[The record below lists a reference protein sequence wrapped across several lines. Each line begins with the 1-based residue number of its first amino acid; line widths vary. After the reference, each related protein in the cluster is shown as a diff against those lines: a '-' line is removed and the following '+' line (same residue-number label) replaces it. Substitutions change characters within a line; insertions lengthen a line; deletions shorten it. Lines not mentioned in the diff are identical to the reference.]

1 LVKYRAIPLIQV
13 TAQDNVYLG
22 VLLLPMNSLLRF
34 FESRLSA
41 FPDTPMPLPREG
53 LIKFL
58 WACTKGLRGWLL
70 LFMILSAGIGIYEA
84 MLFAW
89 IGNLVDWLGTYT
101 PQNLWAEKGD
111 TMLLM
116 LAVLIIS
123 PFWIALSSL
132 IHFQTLQGVFPMQ
145 MRWRFHQRM
154 LGQSMQFYQD
164 EFSGRVSAKV
174 MQTALAVRETVM
186 TVTDMF
192 MYVTVYFIT
201 TSVILFNLDSLL
213 LIPFV
218 VWFVLVGLTMWYFIP
233 KLKQTAVIQADAR
246 ALMTGRIT
254 DAYANIMTV
263 KLFSHSRR
271 ELGYAKNAMGQFL
284 GTVHAQMR
292 WVSYLE
298 VSTHLISVILVSS
311 TAGIALYLWQQGA
324 VGVGAIAAATAMALR
339 LNGLTRWIMWQTAS
353 LFESIGTVQDGMRTL
368 SAPQTIVDKP
378 NAPALKVTNGNIVFD
393 HVDFSYEGENGV
405 AAIQTGA
412 KVDEVKTAATTL
424 ETSRVRLLDDFHL
437 DIKAGEKIGL
447 VGRSG
452 AGKST
457 LVNLL
462 LRFFDVDSGKIYIDG
477 QAINEVTQESLR
489 QQIGMVTQD
498 TSLLHRTVRENI
510 AYGRPDATDDEI
522 IFATKQAQA
531 WDFIK
536 ELYDDKGNT
545 ALDTQV
551 GERGVKLSGGQR
563 QRIAISRVMLK
574 NAPILLLDEATSA
587 LDSEIEFAI
596 TESLNDIMTGKTVIA
611 IAHRLSTI
619 AALDRLVVMDKGH
632 IIEQGSHNEL
642 LVLNGVYAR
651 LWHRQSGGFLGED
664 S

>member
-1 LVKYRAIPLIQV
+1 
-13 TAQDNVYLG
+13 
-22 VLLLPMNSLLRF
+22 MNALFRF
-34 FESRLSA
+34 FENRLSA
-41 FPDTPMPLPREG
+41 FPDTPMPLPSPRDG
-53 LIKFL
+53 LLKFL
-58 WACTKGLRGWLL
+58 WACSKGLRGWLL
-70 LFMILSAGIGIYEA
+70 LFMFLSAGIGVYEA

-89 IGNLVDWLGTYT
+89 IGNIVDWLGIYT
-101 PQNLWAEKGD
+101 PQTLWSEKGD
-111 TMLLM
+111 VLLLM

-123 PFWIALSSL
+123 PFWIALSSF

-174 MQTALAVRETVM
+174 MQTALAVRDTIL

-192 MYVTVYFIT
+192 TYVAVYFLT
-201 TSVILFNLDSLL
+201 TGIILFNLDSLL
-213 LIPFV
+213 LIPFAI
-218 VWFVLVGLTMWYFIP
+218 WLVLVAVTIRYFIP
-233 KLKQTAVIQADAR
+233 RLKRTAVVQADAR
-246 ALMTGRIT
+246 ALMVGRIT

-311 TAGIALYLWQQGA
+311 TAGIGLYLWQQGA

-368 SAPQTIVDKP
+368 SAPQTIVDVP
-378 NAPALKVTNGNIVFD
+378 NAPELKVTDGHIVFD
-393 HVDFSYEGENGV
+393 HVDFSYEGEEEEDIEGER
-405 AAIQTGA
+405 I
-412 KVDEVKTAATTL
+412 DEVNTAATALTKT
-424 ETSRVRLLDDFHL
+424 EIKLLDNFYL

-462 LRFFDVDSGKIYIDG
+462 LRFFDVDKGQICIDG
-477 QAINEVTQESLR
+477 QAIDQVTQESLR

-510 AYGRPDATDDEI
+510 AYGRPDASDEEI

-531 WDFIK
+531 WEFIK
-536 ELYDDKGNT
+536 DLYDDKGNT
-545 ALDTQV
+545 GLDTQV

-619 AALDRLVVMDKGH
+619 AALDRLVVMDQGH
-632 IIEQGSHNEL
+632 IIEQGSHEEL
-642 LVLNGVYAR
+642 LELEGVYAG
-651 LWHRQSGGFLGED
+651 LWQRQSGGFLGEE

>member
-1 LVKYRAIPLIQV
+1 
-13 TAQDNVYLG
+13 
-22 VLLLPMNSLLRF
+22 MNALFRF
-34 FESRLSA
+34 FETRLPA
-41 FPDTPMPLPREG
+41 FPETPMPLPSPRDG
-53 LIKFL
+53 MLKFL
-58 WACTKGLRGWLL
+58 WACTNGLRGWLL
-70 LFMILSAGIGIYEA
+70 VFMILSAGIGIYEA

-89 IGNLVDWLGTYT
+89 IGNIVDWLGVYT
-101 PQNLWAEKGD
+101 PQNLWLEKGD
-111 TMLLM
+111 MLLLM
-116 LAVLIIS
+116 LAVMIVS
-123 PFWIALSSL
+123 PLWIALSSF

-174 MQTALAVRETVM
+174 MQTALAVRDTVM

-201 TSVILFNLDSLL
+201 SGVILFNLDSLL
-213 LIPFV
+213 LIPFI
-218 VWFVLVGLTMWYFIP
+218 VWLVLVALTIWYFIP
-233 KLKQTAVIQADAR
+233 KLKQTAIVQADAR

-271 ELGYAKNAMGQFL
+271 ELSYAKNAMGQFL

-298 VSTHLISVILVSS
+298 VSTHLISVILVSG
-311 TAGIALYLWQQGA
+311 TAAIGLYLWQQGA

-368 SAPQTIVDKP
+368 SAPQKIVDKP
-378 NAPALKVTNGNIVFD
+378 NAPALKVTEGRIVFD
-393 HVDFSYEGENGV
+393 HVDFSYENDSDDIEGD
-405 AAIQTGA
+405 TL
-412 KVDEVKTAATTL
+412 DTLDTLDTVKTPATPTNN
-424 ETSRVRLLDDFHL
+424 TKLLDNFYL
-437 DIKAGEKIGL
+437 DIKPGEKIGL

-462 LRFFDVDSGKIYIDG
+462 LRFFDVDSGKILIDG
-477 QAINEVTQESLR
+477 QAIDEVTQESLR

-510 AYGRPDATDDEI
+510 AYGRPDATDEEI
-522 IFATKQAQA
+522 ITAAKQAQA

-536 ELYDDKGNT
+536 DLYDDKGNT
-545 ALDTQV
+545 GLDTQV

-619 AALDRLVVMDKGH
+619 AALDRLVVMDKGQ
-632 IIEQGSHNEL
+632 IIEQGSHDEL
-642 LVLNGVYAR
+642 LNLHGVYAR

>member
-1 LVKYRAIPLIQV
+1 
-13 TAQDNVYLG
+13 
-22 VLLLPMNSLLRF
+22 MNDLFRF
-34 FESRLSA
+34 FETRLPA
-41 FPDTPMPLPREG
+41 FPDTPMPLPSPSDG
-53 LIKFL
+53 MLKFL

-89 IGNLVDWLGTYT
+89 IGNIVDWLGVYT
-101 PQNLWAEKGD
+101 PQNLWTEKGD
-111 TMLLM
+111 VLLMM
-116 LAVLIIS
+116 LAVMIVS
-123 PFWIALSSL
+123 PLWIALSSF

-174 MQTALAVRETVM
+174 MQTALAVRDTVM

-192 MYVTVYFIT
+192 MYVAVYFIT
-201 TSVILFNLDSLL
+201 TGVILFNLDSLL
-213 LIPFV
+213 LIPFIA
-218 VWFVLVGLTMWYFIP
+218 WFVLVWLAMWYFIP
-233 KLKQTAVIQADAR
+233 KLKQTAIVQADAR

-271 ELGYAKNAMGQFL
+271 ELGFAKNAMGQFL

-298 VSTHLISVILVSS
+298 VSTHLISVVLVSS
-311 TAGIALYLWQQGA
+311 TAGISLYLWQQGA

-378 NAPALKVTNGNIVFD
+378 NAPALKVTEGRIVFD
-393 HVDFSYEGENGV
+393 HVDFSYECEDDD
-405 AAIQTGA
+405 TGLNTNTSGKRFDDVNNDVNSNDTDLANNTSYA
-412 KVDEVKTAATTL
+412 K
-424 ETSRVRLLDDFHL
+424 LLDNFYL
-437 DIKAGEKIGL
+437 DIKPGEKIGL

-462 LRFFDVDSGKIYIDG
+462 LRFFDVDKGKVYIDG
-477 QAINEVTQESLR
+477 QAIDEVTQESLR

-510 AYGRPDATDDEI
+510 AYGRPDATDEEI
-522 IFATKQAQA
+522 ITAAKQAQA
-531 WDFIK
+531 WDFI
-536 ELYDDKGNT
+536 EGLYDDKGNT
-545 ALDTQV
+545 GLDTQV

-596 TESLNDIMTGKTVIA
+596 TESLNDIMPGKTVIA

-632 IIEQGSHNEL
+632 IIEQGSHDEL
-642 LVLNGVYAR
+642 LALNGVYAR
-651 LWHRQSGGFLGED
+651 LWQRQSGGFLGED

>member
-1 LVKYRAIPLIQV
+1 
-13 TAQDNVYLG
+13 
-22 VLLLPMNSLLRF
+22 MNALFRF
-34 FESRLSA
+34 FENRLSA
-41 FPDTPMPLPREG
+41 FPDTPMPLPSPRDG
-53 LIKFL
+53 LLKFL
-58 WACTKGLRGWLL
+58 WACTTGLRGWLL
-70 LFMILSAGIGIYEA
+70 LFVILSAGIGVYEA

-89 IGNLVDWLGTYT
+89 IGNIVDWLGIYT
-101 PQNLWAEKGD
+101 PAMLWAEKGD
-111 TMLLM
+111 MLLLM
-116 LAVLIIS
+116 LAVMIAS
-123 PFWIALSSL
+123 PVWIALTSF

-174 MQTALAVRETVM
+174 MQTALAVRDTVL
-186 TVTDMF
+186 TVADMF
-192 MYVTVYFIT
+192 TYVTVYFIT

-218 VWFVLVGLTMWYFIP
+218 VWFVLVALAIWFFIP
-233 KLKQTAVIQADAR
+233 RLKRTAIVQADAR

-311 TAGIALYLWQQGA
+311 TAGIGLYLWQQGA

-368 SAPQTIVDKP
+368 SAPQTIVDVP
-378 NAPALKVTNGNIVFD
+378 NAQELKVTDGHIVFD
-393 HVDFSYEGENGV
+393 HVDFSYESENVTDIEGERIDEIKPSS
-405 AAIQTGA
+405 ALT
-412 KVDEVKTAATTL
+412 KSEVK
-424 ETSRVRLLDDFHL
+424 LLDNFYL
-437 DIKAGEKIGL
+437 DIKPGEKIGL
-447 VGRSG
+447 VGSSG

-462 LRFFDVDSGKIYIDG
+462 LRFFDVDSGKICIDG
-477 QAINEVTQESLR
+477 QAIDEVTQDSLR
-489 QQIGMVTQD
+489 AQIGMVTQD
-498 TSLLHRTVRENI
+498 TSLLHRTIRENI
-510 AYGRPDATDDEI
+510 AYGRPDASDEEI
-522 IFATKQAQA
+522 IVATKQAQA

-536 ELYDDKGNT
+536 DLYDDKGNT
-545 ALDTQV
+545 GLDTQV

-619 AALDRLVVMDKGH
+619 AALDRLVVMDRGR
-632 IIEQGSHNEL
+632 IIEQGSHEEL
-642 LVLNGVYAR
+642 LALNGVYAG
-651 LWHRQSGGFLGED
+651 LWQRQSGGFLGAE

>member
-1 LVKYRAIPLIQV
+1 
-13 TAQDNVYLG
+13 
-22 VLLLPMNSLLRF
+22 
-34 FESRLSA
+34 
-41 FPDTPMPLPREG
+41 MPLPSPRDG
-53 LIKFL
+53 MLKFM

-89 IGNLVDWLGTYT
+89 IGNIVDWLGVYT

-111 TMLLM
+111 MLLLI
-116 LAVLIIS
+116 LAVMILS
-123 PFWIALSSL
+123 PLWIALSSF

-174 MQTALAVRETVM
+174 MQTALAVRDTVM

-192 MYVTVYFIT
+192 MYVAVYFIT
-201 TSVILFNLDSLL
+201 SGIILFNLDSLL
-213 LIPFV
+213 LIPFI
-218 VWFVLVGLTMWYFIP
+218 VWFVLVWLAMWYFIP
-233 KLKQTAVIQADAR
+233 KLKQTAIVQADAR

-271 ELGYAKNAMGQFL
+271 ELDYAKNAMGQFL

-311 TAGIALYLWQQGA
+311 TAGIGIYLWQQSA

-378 NAPALKVTNGNIVFD
+378 NASILKVSDGRIVFD
-393 HVDFSYEGENGV
+393 HVDFSYEGEDDATGLNKHKSGKPLDNMNEDAV
-405 AAIQTGA
+405 IPAAGTSYA
-412 KVDEVKTAATTL
+412 K
-424 ETSRVRLLDDFHL
+424 LLDNFYL
-437 DIKAGEKIGL
+437 DIKPGEKIGL

-462 LRFFDVDSGKIYIDG
+462 LRFFDVDKGKIYIDG
-477 QAINEVTQESLR
+477 QAIDEVTQESLR

-510 AYGRPDATDDEI
+510 AYGRPDATDEEI
-522 IFATKQAQA
+522 ITAAKQAQA

-536 ELYDDKGNT
+536 DLYDDKGNT
-545 ALDTQV
+545 GLDTQV

-619 AALDRLVVMDKGH
+619 AALDRLVVMDKGR
-632 IIEQGSHNEL
+632 IIEQGSHDEL
-642 LVLNGVYAR
+642 LALNGVYAR
-651 LWHRQSGGFLGED
+651 LWQRQSGGFLGED

>member
-1 LVKYRAIPLIQV
+1 
-13 TAQDNVYLG
+13 
-22 VLLLPMNSLLRF
+22 MNALFRF
-34 FESRLSA
+34 FETRLPA
-41 FPDTPMPLPREG
+41 FPETPMPLPSPREG
-53 LIKFL
+53 MLKFM

-89 IGNLVDWLGTYT
+89 IGNIVDWLGVYT

-111 TMLLM
+111 MLLLI
-116 LAVLIIS
+116 LAVMILS
-123 PFWIALSSL
+123 PLWIALSSF

-174 MQTALAVRETVM
+174 MQTALAVRDTVM

-192 MYVTVYFIT
+192 MYVAVYFIT
-201 TSVILFNLDSLL
+201 SGIILFNLDSLL
-213 LIPFV
+213 LIPFI
-218 VWFVLVGLTMWYFIP
+218 VWFVLVWLAMWYFIP
-233 KLKQTAVIQADAR
+233 KLKQTAIVQADAR

-271 ELGYAKNAMGQFL
+271 ELDYAKNAMGQFL

-311 TAGIALYLWQQGA
+311 TAGIGIYLWQQSA

-378 NAPALKVTNGNIVFD
+378 NASILKVSDGHIVFD
-393 HVDFSYEGENGV
+393 HVDFSYEGEDDATGLNKHKSGKPLDNMNED
-405 AAIQTGA
+405 AAIPAADSAAGTSY
-412 KVDEVKTAATTL
+412 VK
-424 ETSRVRLLDDFHL
+424 LLDNFYL
-437 DIKAGEKIGL
+437 DIKSGEKIGL

-462 LRFFDVDSGKIYIDG
+462 LRFFDVDKGKIYIDG
-477 QAINEVTQESLR
+477 QAIDEVTQESLR

-510 AYGRPDATDDEI
+510 AYGRPDATDEEI
-522 IFATKQAQA
+522 ITAAKQAQA

-536 ELYDDKGNT
+536 DLYDDKGNT
-545 ALDTQV
+545 GLDTQV

-619 AALDRLVVMDKGH
+619 AALDRLVVMDKGR
-632 IIEQGSHNEL
+632 IIEQGSHDEL
-642 LVLNGVYAR
+642 LALNGVYAR
-651 LWHRQSGGFLGED
+651 LWQRQSGGFLGED

>member
-1 LVKYRAIPLIQV
+1 
-13 TAQDNVYLG
+13 
-22 VLLLPMNSLLRF
+22 MNALFRF
-34 FESRLSA
+34 FETRLPA
-41 FPDTPMPLPREG
+41 FPETPMPLPSPRDG
-53 LIKFL
+53 MLKFM

-89 IGNLVDWLGTYT
+89 IGNIVDWLGVYT

-111 TMLLM
+111 MLLLI
-116 LAVLIIS
+116 LAVMILS
-123 PFWIALSSL
+123 PLWIALSSF

-174 MQTALAVRETVM
+174 MQTALAVRDTVM

-192 MYVTVYFIT
+192 MYVAVYFIT
-201 TSVILFNLDSLL
+201 SGIILFNLDSLL
-213 LIPFV
+213 LIPFI
-218 VWFVLVGLTMWYFIP
+218 VWFVLVWLAMWYFIP
-233 KLKQTAVIQADAR
+233 KLKQTAIVQADAR

-271 ELGYAKNAMGQFL
+271 ELDYAKNAMGQFL

-311 TAGIALYLWQQGA
+311 TAGIGIYLWQQSA

-378 NAPALKVTNGNIVFD
+378 NASILKVSDGHIVFD
-393 HVDFSYEGENGV
+393 HIDFSYEGEDDATGLNKHKSDKPLDNMNED
-405 AAIQTGA
+405 AAIPAADSAAGTSYA
-412 KVDEVKTAATTL
+412 K
-424 ETSRVRLLDDFHL
+424 LLDNFYL
-437 DIKAGEKIGL
+437 DIKSGEKIGL

-462 LRFFDVDSGKIYIDG
+462 LRFFDVDKGKIYIDG
-477 QAINEVTQESLR
+477 QAIDEVTQESLR

-510 AYGRPDATDDEI
+510 AYGRPDATDEEI
-522 IFATKQAQA
+522 ITAAKQAQA

-536 ELYDDKGNT
+536 DLYDDKGNT
-545 ALDTQV
+545 GLDTQV

-619 AALDRLVVMDKGH
+619 AALDRLVVMDKGR
-632 IIEQGSHNEL
+632 IIEQGSHDEL
-642 LVLNGVYAR
+642 LALNGVYAR
-651 LWHRQSGGFLGED
+651 LWQRQSGGFLGED

>member
-1 LVKYRAIPLIQV
+1 
-13 TAQDNVYLG
+13 
-22 VLLLPMNSLLRF
+22 MNALFRF
-34 FESRLSA
+34 FENRLPA
-41 FPDTPMPLPREG
+41 FPNTPMPLPSPRDG
-53 LIKFL
+53 MLQFL
-58 WACTKGLRGWLL
+58 WACTKGLRSWLL
-70 LFMILSAGIGIYEA
+70 LFMVLSAGIGIYEA

-89 IGNLVDWLGTYT
+89 IGDIVDWLGVYT
-101 PQNLWAEKGD
+101 PQNLWLEKGD
-111 TMLLM
+111 MLLLM
-116 LAVLIIS
+116 LAVMIVS
-123 PFWIALSSL
+123 PFWIALSSF

-174 MQTALAVRETVM
+174 MQTALAVRDTVM

-192 MYVTVYFIT
+192 MYVTVYFV
-201 TSVILFNLDSLL
+201 TSGIILFNLDGLL
-213 LIPFV
+213 LIPFIL
-218 VWFVLVGLTMWYFIP
+218 WFGLVALAIWYFIP
-233 KLKQTAVIQADAR
+233 KLKQTAIVQADAR

-298 VSTHLISVILVSS
+298 IFTHLISVILVSS
-311 TAGIALYLWQQGA
+311 TAGIGLYLWQQSA

-378 NAPALKVTNGNIVFD
+378 DAAELRVTEGHIVFD
-393 HVDFSYEGENGV
+393 HVDFSYENEDQDNYH
-405 AAIQTGA
+405 AT
-412 KVDEVKTAATTL
+412 DKTFKPSVATTDMAQDN
-424 ETSRVRLLDDFHL
+424 SVKLLDDFYL
-437 DIKAGEKIGL
+437 DIKPGEKIGL

-462 LRFFDVDSGKIYIDG
+462 LRFFDVDRGKIYIDG
-477 QAINEVTQESLR
+477 QAIDDVTQDSLR

-498 TSLLHRTVRENI
+498 TSLLHRTIRENI
-510 AYGRPDATDDEI
+510 AYGRPGASDEEI
-522 IFATKQAQA
+522 IHAAKQAQA

-536 ELYDDKGNT
+536 DLYDDKGNT
-545 ALDTQV
+545 GLDTQV

-619 AALDRLVVMDKGH
+619 AALDRLVVMEKGR
-632 IIEQGSHNEL
+632 IIEQGSHDEL
-642 LVLNGVYAR
+642 LAQDGVYAR
-651 LWHRQSGGFLGED
+651 LWQRQSGGFLGED
-664 S
+664 TP

>member
-1 LVKYRAIPLIQV
+1 M
-13 TAQDNVYLG
+13 
-22 VLLLPMNSLLRF
+22 LLPKNALFRF
-34 FESRLSA
+34 FENRLSA
-41 FPDTPMPLPREG
+41 FPETPMPLPRDG

-58 WACTKGLRGWLL
+58 WACTEGLRGWLL

-89 IGNLVDWLGTYT
+89 IGNVVDWLGTYT
-101 PQNLWAEKGD
+101 PQTIWAEKGD
-111 TMLLM
+111 MLLLM

-123 PFWIALSSL
+123 PFWISLSSL
-132 IHFQTLQGVFPMQ
+132 IRFQSIQGVFPMQ

-174 MQTALAVRETVM
+174 MQTALAVRDTVM
-186 TVTDMF
+186 TVTDMLL
-192 MYVTVYFIT
+192 YVLVYFIT
-201 TSVILFNLDSLL
+201 TGVILFNLDILL

-218 VWFVLVGLTMWYFIP
+218 IWFVLFGTTMWFFIP
-233 KLKQTAVIQADAR
+233 KLKRTSIIQADAR
-246 ALMTGRIT
+246 ALMAGRIT

-271 ELGYAKNAMGQFL
+271 ELSYAKDAMGQFL

-292 WVSYLE
+292 WVSQLE
-298 VSTHLISVILVSS
+298 IVNHTISVILLGT
-311 TAGIALYLWQQGA
+311 TAGIGIYLWQHGTI
-324 VGVGAIAAATAMALR
+324 GVGAIAAATAMALR
-339 LNGLTRWIMWQTAS
+339 LNGLTKMIMWQTAS

-378 NAPALKVTNGNIVFD
+378 NAQQLTVTAGRIVFD
-393 HVDFSYEGENGV
+393 HVDFSYDNDDLTEDGEGERLD
-405 AAIQTGA
+405 
-412 KVDEVKTAATTL
+412 KVNTITP
-424 ETSRVRLLDDFHL
+424 SRVKLLDNFYL
-437 DIKAGEKIGL
+437 DINPGEKIGL

-462 LRFFDVDSGKIYIDG
+462 LRFFDVDSGKIYVDG
-477 QAINEVTQESLR
+477 QAIDEVTQDSLR
-489 QQIGMVTQD
+489 QHIGMVTQV

-510 AYGRPDATDDEI
+510 AYGRPDASDEEI
-522 IFATKQAQA
+522 ILAAKQAQA

-536 ELYDDKGNT
+536 DLYDDKGNT
-545 ALDTQV
+545 GLDTQV

-619 AALDRLVVMDKGH
+619 AALDRLVVMDKGR
-632 IIEQGSHNEL
+632 IIEQGSHDEL
-642 LVLNGVYAR
+642 LAAQGVYAR
-651 LWHRQSGGFLGED
+651 LWQRQSGGFLGDD
-664 S
+664 SEQE

>member
-1 LVKYRAIPLIQV
+1 
-13 TAQDNVYLG
+13 
-22 VLLLPMNSLLRF
+22 MNALFRF
-34 FESRLSA
+34 FENRLLA
-41 FPDTPMPLPREG
+41 FPDTPMPLPSPRDG
-53 LIKFL
+53 MLKFL
-58 WACTKGLRGWLL
+58 WVCTNGLRGWLV

-89 IGNLVDWLGTYT
+89 IGNIVDWLGIYT
-101 PQNLWAEKGD
+101 PQTLWVEKGD
-111 TMLLM
+111 MLLLM
-116 LAVLIIS
+116 LAVMILS
-123 PFWIALSSL
+123 PIWIALSSFV
-132 IHFQTLQGVFPMQ
+132 HFQTLQGVFPMQ

-174 MQTALAVRETVM
+174 MQTALAVRDTVM

-192 MYVTVYFIT
+192 MYVSVYFIT
-201 TSVILFNLDSLL
+201 SGVILFNLDKLL
-213 LIPFV
+213 LIPFII
-218 VWFVLVGLTMWYFIP
+218 WLILVALSIWYFIP
-233 KLKQTAVIQADAR
+233 KLKNTAIVQADAR
-246 ALMTGRIT
+246 ALMVGRIT

-311 TAGIALYLWQQGA
+311 TVGIGLYLWQHGA

-368 SAPQTIVDKP
+368 SAPQTIIDQP
-378 NAPALKVTNGNIVFD
+378 NAPDLNVTKGQIVFD
-393 HVDFSYEGENGV
+393 HVDFGYESETNGDT
-405 AAIQTGA
+405 ADAHNLG
-412 KVDEVKTAATTL
+412 EVKETT
-424 ETSRVRLLDDFHL
+424 TSTVKLLDDFYL
-437 DIKAGEKIGL
+437 DIEPGEKIGL

-462 LRFFDVDSGKIYIDG
+462 LRFFDVDSGKILIDG
-477 QAINEVTQESLR
+477 QAVDAVTQESLR

-510 AYGRPDATDDEI
+510 AYGRPDASDDEI
-522 IFATKQAQA
+522 ITAAKQAQA

-536 ELYDDKGNT
+536 DLYDDKGNT
-545 ALDTQV
+545 GLNTQV

-619 AALDRLVVMDKGH
+619 AALDRLVVMDKGK
-632 IIEQGSHNEL
+632 IIEQGSHDEL
-642 LVLNGVYAR
+642 LARQGVYAR

>member
-1 LVKYRAIPLIQV
+1 
-13 TAQDNVYLG
+13 
-22 VLLLPMNSLLRF
+22 MNALFRF
-34 FESRLSA
+34 FENRLPA
-41 FPDTPMPLPREG
+41 FPDTPMPLPSPRDG
-53 LIKFL
+53 MLKFL
-58 WACTKGLRGWLL
+58 WVCTNGLRGWLV

-89 IGNLVDWLGTYT
+89 IGNIVDWLGIYT
-101 PQNLWAEKGD
+101 PQTLWVEKGD
-111 TMLLM
+111 MLLLM
-116 LAVLIIS
+116 LAVMILS
-123 PFWIALSSL
+123 PIWIALSSFV
-132 IHFQTLQGVFPMQ
+132 HFQTLQGVFPMQ

-174 MQTALAVRETVM
+174 MQTALAVRDTVM

-192 MYVTVYFIT
+192 MYVSVYFIT
-201 TSVILFNLDSLL
+201 SGVILFNLDKLL
-213 LIPFV
+213 LIPFII
-218 VWFVLVGLTMWYFIP
+218 WLILVALSIWYFIP
-233 KLKQTAVIQADAR
+233 KLKNTAIVQADAR
-246 ALMTGRIT
+246 ALMVGRIT

-311 TAGIALYLWQQGA
+311 TVGIGLYLWQHGA

-368 SAPQTIVDKP
+368 SAPQTIIDQP
-378 NAPALKVTNGNIVFD
+378 NAPDLNVTKGQIVFD
-393 HVDFSYEGENGV
+393 HVDFGYESETNGDT
-405 AAIQTGA
+405 ADAHNLG
-412 KVDEVKTAATTL
+412 EVKETT
-424 ETSRVRLLDDFHL
+424 TSTVKLLDDFYL
-437 DIKAGEKIGL
+437 DIEPGEKIGL

-462 LRFFDVDSGKIYIDG
+462 LRFFDVDSGKILIDG
-477 QAINEVTQESLR
+477 QAIDAVTQESLR

-510 AYGRPDATDDEI
+510 AYGRPDASDDEI
-522 IFATKQAQA
+522 ITAAKQAQA

-536 ELYDDKGNT
+536 DLYDDKGNT
-545 ALDTQV
+545 GLNTQV

-619 AALDRLVVMDKGH
+619 AALDRLVVMDKGK
-632 IIEQGSHNEL
+632 IIEQGSHDEL
-642 LVLNGVYAR
+642 LARQGVYAQ

>member
-1 LVKYRAIPLIQV
+1 
-13 TAQDNVYLG
+13 
-22 VLLLPMNSLLRF
+22 MNALFRF
-34 FESRLSA
+34 FENRLPA
-41 FPDTPMPLPREG
+41 FPETPMPLPSPRDG
-53 LIKFL
+53 MLKFL
-58 WACTKGLRGWLL
+58 WACTNGLRGWLL
-70 LFMILSAGIGIYEA
+70 LFMVLSAGIGIYEA

-89 IGNLVDWLGTYT
+89 IGNIVDWLGVYT

-111 TMLLM
+111 MLLLM
-116 LAVLIIS
+116 LAVMIVS
-123 PFWIALSSL
+123 PIWITLSSL
-132 IHFQTLQGVFPMQ
+132 VHFQTLQGVFPMQ

-174 MQTALAVRETVM
+174 MQTALAVRDTVM

-192 MYVTVYFIT
+192 MYVAVYFIT
-201 TSVILFNLDSLL
+201 SGVILFNLDSLL
-213 LIPFV
+213 LIPFI
-218 VWFVLVGLTMWYFIP
+218 VWFVLVALCIWYFIP
-233 KLKQTAVIQADAR
+233 KLKLTAIVQADAR

-271 ELGYAKNAMGQFL
+271 ELSYAKNAMGQFL

-298 VSTHLISVILVSS
+298 VSTHMISVILVSG
-311 TAGIALYLWQQGA
+311 TAGIGIYLWQQGA

-378 NAPALKVTNGNIVFD
+378 NAPTVKVTDGRIVFD
-393 HVDFSYEGENGV
+393 HVDFSYEHDDNTDIEGEH
-405 AAIQTGA
+405 I
-412 KVDEVKTAATTL
+412 DEVNASATKTTK
-424 ETSRVRLLDDFHL
+424 LLDNFYL
-437 DIKAGEKIGL
+437 DIKPGEKIGL

-462 LRFFDVDSGKIYIDG
+462 LRFFDVDKGKILIDG
-477 QAINEVTQESLR
+477 QAIDDVTQESLR

-510 AYGRPDATDDEI
+510 AYGRPDATDEEI
-522 IFATKQAQA
+522 MTAAKQAQA

-536 ELYDDKGNT
+536 DLYDDKGNT
-545 ALDTQV
+545 GLNTQV

-619 AALDRLVVMDKGH
+619 AALDRLVVMDKGQ
-632 IIEQGSHNEL
+632 IIEQGSHDEL
-642 LVLNGVYAR
+642 LALQGVYAR

>member
-1 LVKYRAIPLIQV
+1 
-13 TAQDNVYLG
+13 
-22 VLLLPMNSLLRF
+22 MNALFRF
-34 FESRLSA
+34 FETRLPA
-41 FPDTPMPLPREG
+41 FPETPMPLPSPRDG
-53 LIKFL
+53 MLKFM

-89 IGNLVDWLGTYT
+89 IGNIVDWLGVYT

-111 TMLLM
+111 MLLLI
-116 LAVLIIS
+116 LAVMILS
-123 PFWIALSSL
+123 PLWIALSSF

-174 MQTALAVRETVM
+174 MQTALAVRDTVM

-192 MYVTVYFIT
+192 MYVAVYFIT
-201 TSVILFNLDSLL
+201 SGIILFNLDSLL
-213 LIPFV
+213 LIPFI
-218 VWFVLVGLTMWYFIP
+218 VWFVLVWLAMWYFIP
-233 KLKQTAVIQADAR
+233 KLKQTAIVQADAR

-271 ELGYAKNAMGQFL
+271 ELDYAKNAMGQFL

-311 TAGIALYLWQQGA
+311 TAGIGIYLWQQSA

-378 NAPALKVTNGNIVFD
+378 NASILKVSDGRIVFD
-393 HVDFSYEGENGV
+393 HVDFSYEGEDDATGLNKHKSDKPLDNMNED
-405 AAIQTGA
+405 AAIP
-412 KVDEVKTAATTL
+412 AADSAAG
-424 ETSRVRLLDDFHL
+424 TSYTKLLDNFYL
-437 DIKAGEKIGL
+437 DIKPGEKIGL

-462 LRFFDVDSGKIYIDG
+462 LRFFDVDKGKIYIDG

-510 AYGRPDATDDEI
+510 AYGRPDATDEEI
-522 IFATKQAQA
+522 ITAAKQAQA

-536 ELYDDKGNT
+536 DLYDDKGNT
-545 ALDTQV
+545 GLDTQV

-619 AALDRLVVMDKGH
+619 AALDRLVVMDKGR
-632 IIEQGSHNEL
+632 IIEQGSHDEL
-642 LVLNGVYAR
+642 LALNGVYAR
-651 LWHRQSGGFLGED
+651 LWQRQSGGFLGED

>member
-1 LVKYRAIPLIQV
+1 
-13 TAQDNVYLG
+13 
-22 VLLLPMNSLLRF
+22 MNALFRF
-34 FESRLSA
+34 FETRLPA
-41 FPDTPMPLPREG
+41 FPDTPMPLPSPSDG
-53 LIKFL
+53 MLKFL

-89 IGNLVDWLGTYT
+89 IGNIVDWLGVYT
-101 PQNLWAEKGD
+101 PQNLWTEKGD
-111 TMLLM
+111 MLLLM
-116 LAVLIIS
+116 LAVMIVS
-123 PFWIALSSL
+123 PLWIAFSSF

-174 MQTALAVRETVM
+174 MQTALAVRDTVM

-192 MYVTVYFIT
+192 MYVAVYFIT
-201 TSVILFNLDSLL
+201 TGVILFNLDSLL
-213 LIPFV
+213 LIPFIT
-218 VWFVLVGLTMWYFIP
+218 WFVLVWLAMWYFIP
-233 KLKQTAVIQADAR
+233 KLKQTAIVQADAR

-311 TAGIALYLWQQGA
+311 TAGISLYLWQQGA
-324 VGVGAIAAATAMALR
+324 IGVGAIAAATAMALR
-339 LNGLTRWIMWQTAS
+339 LNGLTQWIMWQTAS

-378 NAPALKVTNGNIVFD
+378 NAPALTVTDGRIVFD
-393 HVDFSYEGENGV
+393 HVDFSYESEDDDTGLNTHKLAKRLDNVTEDSIDY
-405 AAIQTGA
+405 AAGTSYA
-412 KVDEVKTAATTL
+412 K
-424 ETSRVRLLDDFHL
+424 LLDNFYL
-437 DIKAGEKIGL
+437 DIKPGEKIGL

-462 LRFFDVDSGKIYIDG
+462 LRFFDVDKGKVYIDG
-477 QAINEVTQESLR
+477 QAIDEVTQESLR

-510 AYGRPDATDDEI
+510 AYGRPDATDEEI
-522 IFATKQAQA
+522 ITAAKQAQA
-531 WDFIK
+531 WDFV
-536 ELYDDKGNT
+536 EGLYDDKGNT
-545 ALDTQV
+545 GLDTQV

-619 AALDRLVVMDKGH
+619 AALDRLVVMDKGR
-632 IIEQGSHNEL
+632 IIEQGSHDEL
-642 LVLNGVYAR
+642 LALNGVYAR

>member
-1 LVKYRAIPLIQV
+1 
-13 TAQDNVYLG
+13 
-22 VLLLPMNSLLRF
+22 MNALFRF
-34 FESRLSA
+34 FETRLPA
-41 FPDTPMPLPREG
+41 FPDTPMPLPSPSDG
-53 LIKFL
+53 MLKFL

-89 IGNLVDWLGTYT
+89 IGNIVDWLGVYT
-101 PQNLWAEKGD
+101 PQNLWTEKGD
-111 TMLLM
+111 VLLMM
-116 LAVLIIS
+116 LAVMIVS
-123 PFWIALSSL
+123 PLWIALSSF

-174 MQTALAVRETVM
+174 MQTALAVRDTVM

-192 MYVTVYFIT
+192 MYVAVYFIT
-201 TSVILFNLDSLL
+201 TGVILFNLDSLL
-213 LIPFV
+213 LIPFIA
-218 VWFVLVGLTMWYFIP
+218 WFVLVWLAMWYFIP
-233 KLKQTAVIQADAR
+233 KLKQTAIVQADAR

-298 VSTHLISVILVSS
+298 VSTHLISVVLVSS
-311 TAGIALYLWQQGA
+311 TAGISLYLWQQGA

-378 NAPALKVTNGNIVFD
+378 NAPALKVTEGRIVFD
-393 HVDFSYEGENGV
+393 HVDFSYEGEDND
-405 AAIQTGA
+405 TGLNTNTSGKRFNDVNSNDTDLANNTSYA
-412 KVDEVKTAATTL
+412 K
-424 ETSRVRLLDDFHL
+424 LLDNFYL
-437 DIKAGEKIGL
+437 DIKPGEKIGL

-462 LRFFDVDSGKIYIDG
+462 LRFFDVDKGKVYIDG
-477 QAINEVTQESLR
+477 QAIDEVTQESLR

-510 AYGRPDATDDEI
+510 AYGRPDATDEEI
-522 IFATKQAQA
+522 ITAAKQAQA
-531 WDFIK
+531 WDFI
-536 ELYDDKGNT
+536 EGLYDDKGNT
-545 ALDTQV
+545 GLDTQV

-632 IIEQGSHNEL
+632 IIEQGSHDEL
-642 LVLNGVYAR
+642 LALNGVYAR
-651 LWHRQSGGFLGED
+651 LWQRQSGGFLGED

>member
-1 LVKYRAIPLIQV
+1 
-13 TAQDNVYLG
+13 
-22 VLLLPMNSLLRF
+22 MNALFRF
-34 FESRLSA
+34 FETRLPA
-41 FPDTPMPLPREG
+41 FPETPMPLPSPREG
-53 LIKFL
+53 MLKFM

-89 IGNLVDWLGTYT
+89 IGNIVDWLGVYT

-111 TMLLM
+111 MLLLI
-116 LAVLIIS
+116 LAVMILS
-123 PFWIALSSL
+123 PLWIALSSF

-174 MQTALAVRETVM
+174 MQTALAVRDTVM

-192 MYVTVYFIT
+192 MYVAVYFIT
-201 TSVILFNLDSLL
+201 SGIILFNLDSLL
-213 LIPFV
+213 LIPFI
-218 VWFVLVGLTMWYFIP
+218 VWFVLVWLAMWYFIP
-233 KLKQTAVIQADAR
+233 KLKQTAIVQADAR

-271 ELGYAKNAMGQFL
+271 ELDYAKNAMGQFL

-311 TAGIALYLWQQGA
+311 TAGIGIYLWQQSA

-378 NAPALKVTNGNIVFD
+378 NAAILKVSDGRIVFD
-393 HVDFSYEGENGV
+393 HVDFSYEGEDDATGLNKHKSGKPLDNMNED
-405 AAIQTGA
+405 AAIPAADSAAGTSY
-412 KVDEVKTAATTL
+412 VK
-424 ETSRVRLLDDFHL
+424 LLDNFYL
-437 DIKAGEKIGL
+437 DIKPGEKIGL

-462 LRFFDVDSGKIYIDG
+462 LRFFDVDKGKIYIDG
-477 QAINEVTQESLR
+477 QAIDEVTQESLR

-510 AYGRPDATDDEI
+510 AYGRPDATDEEI
-522 IFATKQAQA
+522 ITAAKQAQA

-536 ELYDDKGNT
+536 DLYDDKGNT
-545 ALDTQV
+545 GLDTQV

-619 AALDRLVVMDKGH
+619 AALDRLVVMDKGR
-632 IIEQGSHNEL
+632 IIEQGSHDEL
-642 LVLNGVYAR
+642 LALNGVYAR
-651 LWHRQSGGFLGED
+651 LWQRQSGGFLGED

>member
-1 LVKYRAIPLIQV
+1 
-13 TAQDNVYLG
+13 
-22 VLLLPMNSLLRF
+22 MNALFRF
-34 FESRLSA
+34 FENRLSA
-41 FPDTPMPLPREG
+41 FPETPMPLPRDG

-58 WACTKGLRGWLL
+58 WACTEGLRGWLL

-89 IGNLVDWLGTYT
+89 IGNVVDWLGTYT
-101 PQNLWAEKGD
+101 PQTIWAEKGD
-111 TMLLM
+111 MLLLM

-123 PFWIALSSL
+123 PFWISLSSL
-132 IHFQTLQGVFPMQ
+132 IRFQSIQGVFPMQ

-174 MQTALAVRETVM
+174 MQTALAVRDTVM
-186 TVTDMF
+186 TVTDMLL
-192 MYVTVYFIT
+192 YVLVYFIT
-201 TSVILFNLDSLL
+201 TGVILFNLDVLL

-218 VWFVLVGLTMWYFIP
+218 VWFILFGTTMWFFIP
-233 KLKQTAVIQADAR
+233 KLKHSSIIQADAR
-246 ALMTGRIT
+246 ALMAGRIT

-271 ELGYAKNAMGQFL
+271 ELSYAKDAMGQFL

-292 WVSYLE
+292 WVSQLE
-298 VSTHLISVILVSS
+298 IVNHTISVILLGT
-311 TAGIALYLWQQGA
+311 TAGIGIYLWQHGTI
-324 VGVGAIAAATAMALR
+324 GVGAIAAATAMALR
-339 LNGLTRWIMWQTAS
+339 LNGLTKMIMWQTAS

-378 NAPALKVTNGNIVFD
+378 NAQALTVTAGRIVFD
-393 HVDFSYEGENGV
+393 HVDFSYDNNDITEDGEGERL
-405 AAIQTGA
+405 
-412 KVDEVKTAATTL
+412 DEVNNVTP
-424 ETSRVRLLDDFHL
+424 SRVKLLDNFYL
-437 DIKAGEKIGL
+437 DINPGEKIGL

-462 LRFFDVDSGKIYIDG
+462 LRFFDVDSGKIYVDG
-477 QAINEVTQESLR
+477 QAIDEVTQDSLR
-489 QQIGMVTQD
+489 QHIGMVTQD

-510 AYGRPDATDDEI
+510 AYGRPDASDEEI
-522 IFATKQAQA
+522 ILAAKQAQA

-536 ELYDDKGNT
+536 DLYDDKGNT
-545 ALDTQV
+545 GLDTQV

-619 AALDRLVVMDKGH
+619 AALDRLVVMDKGR
-632 IIEQGSHNEL
+632 IIEQGSHDEL
-642 LVLNGVYAR
+642 LAAQGVYAR
-651 LWHRQSGGFLGED
+651 LWQRQSGGFLGDD
-664 S
+664 SEQE

>member
-1 LVKYRAIPLIQV
+1 
-13 TAQDNVYLG
+13 
-22 VLLLPMNSLLRF
+22 MNALFRF

-41 FPDTPMPLPREG
+41 FPDTPMPLPAPRDG
-53 LIKFL
+53 LLKFL

-70 LFMILSAGIGIYEA
+70 IFMILSAGIGIYEA

-89 IGNLVDWLGTYT
+89 IGNIVDWLGTYS
-101 PQNLWAEKGD
+101 PQDLWREKGD
-111 TMLLM
+111 ILLLM
-116 LAVLIIS
+116 LAVMIVS
-123 PFWIALSSL
+123 PFWITLSSF
-132 IHFQTLQGVFPMQ
+132 IHFQTIQGVFPMQ

-174 MQTALAVRETVM
+174 MQTALAVRDTVM

-201 TSVILFNLDSLL
+201 TGVILFNLDSLL
-213 LIPFV
+213 LIPFII
-218 VWFVLVGLTMWYFIP
+218 WFVLVSLCMWYFIP
-233 KLKQTAVIQADAR
+233 KLKLTAIVQADAR
-246 ALMTGRIT
+246 ALMVGRIT

-311 TAGIALYLWQQGA
+311 TAGIGLYLWQQGA

-368 SAPQTIVDKP
+368 SAPQTILDKP
-378 NAPALKVTNGNIVFD
+378 NAPELIVNKGNIVFD
-393 HVDFSYEGENGV
+393 HVDFSYEGHKEGD
-405 AAIQTGA
+405 IEGEP
-412 KVDEVKTAATTL
+412 VDEVATI
-424 ETSRVRLLDDFHL
+424 ETPLVTKKIKLLDDFYL

-462 LRFFDVDSGKIYIDG
+462 LRFFDVDNGKICIDG
-477 QAINEVTQESLR
+477 QAIADVTQESLR

-510 AYGRPDATDDEI
+510 AYGRPDASDEQI
-522 IFATKQAQA
+522 INAAKQAQA
-531 WDFIK
+531 WEFVKD
-536 ELYDDKGNT
+536 LYDDKGNMG
-545 ALDTQV
+545 LDTQV

-574 NAPILLLDEATSA
+574 NAPVLLLDEATSA

-596 TESLNDIMTGKTVIA
+596 TESLNDIMEGKTVIA

-619 AALDRLVVMDKGH
+619 AALDRLVVMDQGR
-632 IIEQGSHNEL
+632 IIEQGSHDEL
-642 LVLNGVYAR
+642 IELNGVYAG
-651 LWHRQSGGFLGED
+651 LWHRQSGDFLGELEY
-664 S
+664 

>member
-1 LVKYRAIPLIQV
+1 
-13 TAQDNVYLG
+13 
-22 VLLLPMNSLLRF
+22 MNALFRF
-34 FESRLSA
+34 FETRLPA
-41 FPDTPMPLPREG
+41 FPETPMPLPSPRDG
-53 LIKFL
+53 MLKFL
-58 WACTKGLRGWLL
+58 WACTNGLRGWLL
-70 LFMILSAGIGIYEA
+70 IFMILSAGIGIYEA

-89 IGNLVDWLGTYT
+89 IGNIVDWLGVYT
-101 PQNLWAEKGD
+101 PQNLWLEKGD
-111 TMLLM
+111 MLLLM
-116 LAVLIIS
+116 LSVMIVS
-123 PFWIALSSL
+123 PLWIALSSF

-174 MQTALAVRETVM
+174 MQTALAVRDTVM

-201 TSVILFNLDSLL
+201 SGVILFNLDSLL
-213 LIPFV
+213 LIPFI
-218 VWFVLVGLTMWYFIP
+218 VWLVLVALTIWYFIP
-233 KLKQTAVIQADAR
+233 KLKQTAIVQADAR

-271 ELGYAKNAMGQFL
+271 ELSYAKNAMGQFL

-311 TAGIALYLWQQGA
+311 TAAIGLYLWQQGA

-368 SAPQTIVDKP
+368 SAPQKIIDKP
-378 NAPALKVTNGNIVFD
+378 NAPALKVTEGRIVFD
-393 HVDFSYEGENGV
+393 HVDFSYENDSNAVEGDSLD
-405 AAIQTGA
+405 T
-412 KVDEVKTAATTL
+412 VKTSATPT
-424 ETSRVRLLDDFHL
+424 TKTKLLDNFYL
-437 DIKAGEKIGL
+437 DIKPGEKIGL

-462 LRFFDVDSGKIYIDG
+462 LRFFDVDSGKILIDG
-477 QAINEVTQESLR
+477 QAIDEVTQESLR

-510 AYGRPDATDDEI
+510 AYGRPDATDEEI
-522 IFATKQAQA
+522 ITAAKQAQA

-536 ELYDDKGNT
+536 DLYDDKGNT
-545 ALDTQV
+545 GLDTQV

-619 AALDRLVVMDKGH
+619 AALDRLVVMDKGQ
-632 IIEQGSHNEL
+632 IIEQGSHDEL
-642 LVLNGVYAR
+642 LNLHGVYAR

>member
-1 LVKYRAIPLIQV
+1 
-13 TAQDNVYLG
+13 
-22 VLLLPMNSLLRF
+22 MNALFRF
-34 FESRLSA
+34 FETRLPA
-41 FPDTPMPLPREG
+41 FPETPMPLPSPREG
-53 LIKFL
+53 MLKFM

-70 LFMILSAGIGIYEA
+70 LFMFLSAGIGIYEA

-89 IGNLVDWLGTYT
+89 IGNIVDWLGVYT

-111 TMLLM
+111 MLLLI
-116 LAVLIIS
+116 LAVMILS
-123 PFWIALSSL
+123 PLWIALSSF

-174 MQTALAVRETVM
+174 MQTALAVRDTVM

-192 MYVTVYFIT
+192 MYVAVYFIT
-201 TSVILFNLDSLL
+201 SGIILFNLDSLL
-213 LIPFV
+213 LIPFI
-218 VWFVLVGLTMWYFIP
+218 VWFVLVWLAMWYFIP
-233 KLKQTAVIQADAR
+233 KLKQTAIVQADAR

-271 ELGYAKNAMGQFL
+271 ELDYAKNAMGQFL

-311 TAGIALYLWQQGA
+311 TAGIGIYLWQQSA

-378 NAPALKVTNGNIVFD
+378 NASILKVSDGHIVFD
-393 HVDFSYEGENGV
+393 HVDFSYEGEDDATGLNKHKSGKPLDNMNED
-405 AAIQTGA
+405 AAIPAADSAAGTSY
-412 KVDEVKTAATTL
+412 VK
-424 ETSRVRLLDDFHL
+424 LLDNFYL
-437 DIKAGEKIGL
+437 DIKPGEKIGL

-462 LRFFDVDSGKIYIDG
+462 LRFFDVDKGKIYIDG
-477 QAINEVTQESLR
+477 QAIDEVTQESLR

-510 AYGRPDATDDEI
+510 AYGRPDATDEEI
-522 IFATKQAQA
+522 IIAAKQAQA

-536 ELYDDKGNT
+536 DLYDDKGNT
-545 ALDTQV
+545 GLDTQV

-619 AALDRLVVMDKGH
+619 AALDRLVVMDKGR
-632 IIEQGSHNEL
+632 IIEQGSHDEL
-642 LVLNGVYAR
+642 LALNGVYAR
-651 LWHRQSGGFLGED
+651 LWQRQSGGFLGED

>member
-1 LVKYRAIPLIQV
+1 
-13 TAQDNVYLG
+13 
-22 VLLLPMNSLLRF
+22 MNALFRF
-34 FESRLSA
+34 FETRLPA
-41 FPDTPMPLPREG
+41 FPETPMPLPSPREG
-53 LIKFL
+53 MLKFM

-89 IGNLVDWLGTYT
+89 IGNIVDWLGVYT

-111 TMLLM
+111 MLLLI
-116 LAVLIIS
+116 LAVMILS
-123 PFWIALSSL
+123 PLWIALSSF

-174 MQTALAVRETVM
+174 MQTALAVRDTVM

-192 MYVTVYFIT
+192 MYVAVYFIT
-201 TSVILFNLDSLL
+201 SGIILFNLDSLL
-213 LIPFV
+213 LIPFI
-218 VWFVLVGLTMWYFIP
+218 VWFVLVWLAMWYFIP
-233 KLKQTAVIQADAR
+233 KLKQTAIVQADAR

-271 ELGYAKNAMGQFL
+271 ELDYAKNAMGQFL

-311 TAGIALYLWQQGA
+311 TAGIGIYLWQQSA

-378 NAPALKVTNGNIVFD
+378 NAPALKVSDGSIVFD
-393 HVDFSYEGENGV
+393 HVDFSYEGEDDATGLNKHKSGKPLDNMNED
-405 AAIQTGA
+405 AAIPAADSAAGTSY
-412 KVDEVKTAATTL
+412 VK
-424 ETSRVRLLDDFHL
+424 LLDNFYL
-437 DIKAGEKIGL
+437 DIKPGEKIGL

-462 LRFFDVDSGKIYIDG
+462 LRFFDVDKGKIYIDG
-477 QAINEVTQESLR
+477 QAIDEVTQESLR

-510 AYGRPDATDDEI
+510 AYGRPDATDEEI
-522 IFATKQAQA
+522 ITASKQAQA

-536 ELYDDKGNT
+536 DLYDDKGNT
-545 ALDTQV
+545 GLDTQV

-619 AALDRLVVMDKGH
+619 AALDRLVVMDKGR
-632 IIEQGSHNEL
+632 IIEQGSHDEL
-642 LVLNGVYAR
+642 LALNGVYAR
-651 LWHRQSGGFLGED
+651 LWQRQSGGFLGED

>member
-1 LVKYRAIPLIQV
+1 
-13 TAQDNVYLG
+13 
-22 VLLLPMNSLLRF
+22 MNTLFRF
-34 FESRLSA
+34 FETRLPA
-41 FPDTPMPLPREG
+41 FPDSPMPLPSPRDG
-53 LIKFL
+53 MLKFL
-58 WACTKGLRGWLL
+58 WVCTKGLRGWLL
-70 LFMILSAGIGIYEA
+70 LFMLLSAGIGIYEA

-89 IGNLVDWLGTYT
+89 IGNIVDWLGVYT
-101 PQNLWAEKGD
+101 PQNLWLEKGD
-111 TMLLM
+111 MLLM
-116 LAVLIIS
+116 MLAVMIVS
-123 PFWIALSSL
+123 PLWIALSSF

-174 MQTALAVRETVM
+174 MQTALAVRDTVM

-192 MYVTVYFIT
+192 MYVSVYFIT
-201 TSVILFNLDSLL
+201 SGIILFNLDSLL
-213 LIPFV
+213 LIPFII
-218 VWFVLVGLTMWYFIP
+218 WFVLVTLSIWYFIP
-233 KLKQTAVIQADAR
+233 KLKHTAIVQADAR
-246 ALMTGRIT
+246 ALMVGRIT

-311 TAGIALYLWQQGA
+311 TAGIGLYLWQQGD
-324 VGVGAIAAATAMALR
+324 VGVGAFAAATAMALR

-368 SAPQTIVDKP
+368 SAPQTIVDQP
-378 NAPALKVTNGNIVFD
+378 SAPALDVSKGRIVFD
-393 HVDFSYEGENGV
+393 DVDFSYESNNNADNIESQNV
-405 AAIQTGA
+405 EEA
-412 KVDEVKTAATTL
+412 KVPATSTIK
-424 ETSRVRLLDDFHL
+424 LLDNFYL
-437 DIKAGEKIGL
+437 DIAPGEKIGL

-462 LRFFDVDSGKIYIDG
+462 LRFFDVDSGKILIDG
-477 QAINEVTQESLR
+477 QAIDAVTQESLR

-510 AYGRPDATDDEI
+510 AYGRPDATDEEI
-522 IFATKQAQA
+522 ITATKQAQA

-536 ELYDDKGNT
+536 DLYDDKGNVG
-545 ALDTQV
+545 LDTQV

-619 AALDRLVVMDKGH
+619 AALDRLVVMDKGR
-632 IIEQGSHNEL
+632 IIEQGSHDEL
-642 LVLNGVYAR
+642 LALHGVYAR

>member
-1 LVKYRAIPLIQV
+1 
-13 TAQDNVYLG
+13 
-22 VLLLPMNSLLRF
+22 MNALFRF
-34 FESRLSA
+34 FENRLPA
-41 FPDTPMPLPREG
+41 FPETPMPLPSPRDG
-53 LIKFL
+53 MLKFL
-58 WACTKGLRGWLL
+58 WACTNGLRGWLL
-70 LFMILSAGIGIYEA
+70 LFMVLSAGIGIYEA

-89 IGNLVDWLGTYT
+89 IGNIVDWLGVYT
-101 PQNLWAEKGD
+101 PQDLWAEKGD
-111 TMLLM
+111 MLLLM
-116 LAVLIIS
+116 LAVMIVS
-123 PFWIALSSL
+123 PIWITLSSL
-132 IHFQTLQGVFPMQ
+132 VHFQTLQGVFPMQ

-174 MQTALAVRETVM
+174 MQTALAVRDTVM

-192 MYVTVYFIT
+192 MYVAVYFIT
-201 TSVILFNLDSLL
+201 SGVILFNLDSLL
-213 LIPFV
+213 LIPFIA
-218 VWFVLVGLTMWYFIP
+218 WFVLVALCIWYFIP
-233 KLKQTAVIQADAR
+233 KLKLTAIVQADAR

-271 ELGYAKNAMGQFL
+271 ELSYAKNAMGQFL

-298 VSTHLISVILVSS
+298 VSTHMISVILVSG
-311 TAGIALYLWQQGA
+311 TAGIGIYLWQQGA

-378 NAPALKVTNGNIVFD
+378 NAPTVRVTEGRIVFD
-393 HVDFSYEGENGV
+393 HVDFSYEHDANTDIEGEH
-405 AAIQTGA
+405 I
-412 KVDEVKTAATTL
+412 DEVNASATKTTK
-424 ETSRVRLLDDFHL
+424 LLDNFYL
-437 DIKAGEKIGL
+437 DIKPGEKIGL

-462 LRFFDVDSGKIYIDG
+462 LRFFDVDKGKILIDG
-477 QAINEVTQESLR
+477 QAIDDVTQESLR

-510 AYGRPDATDDEI
+510 AYGRPDATDEEI
-522 IFATKQAQA
+522 TTAAKQAQA

-536 ELYDDKGNT
+536 DLYDDKGNT
-545 ALDTQV
+545 GLNTQV

-619 AALDRLVVMDKGH
+619 AALDRLVVMDKGQ
-632 IIEQGSHNEL
+632 IIEQGSHDEL
-642 LVLNGVYAR
+642 LALQGVYAR

>member
-1 LVKYRAIPLIQV
+1 
-13 TAQDNVYLG
+13 
-22 VLLLPMNSLLRF
+22 MNALFRF
-34 FESRLSA
+34 FETRLPA
-41 FPDTPMPLPREG
+41 FPDTPMPLPSPRDG
-53 LIKFL
+53 MLKFM
-58 WACTKGLRGWLL
+58 WAYTKGLRGWLL

-89 IGNLVDWLGTYT
+89 IGNIVDWLGVYT

-111 TMLLM
+111 MLLM
-116 LAVLIIS
+116 ILAVLILS
-123 PFWIALSSL
+123 PFWIALSSF

-174 MQTALAVRETVM
+174 MQTALAVRDTVM

-192 MYVTVYFIT
+192 MYVAVYFIT
-201 TSVILFNLDSLL
+201 SGIILFNLDSLL
-213 LIPFV
+213 LIPFI
-218 VWFVLVGLTMWYFIP
+218 VWFVLVWLAMWYFIP
-233 KLKQTAVIQADAR
+233 KLKQTAIVQADAR

-271 ELGYAKNAMGQFL
+271 ELDYAKNAMGQFL

-311 TAGIALYLWQQGA
+311 TAGIGIYLWQQSA

-378 NAPALKVTNGNIVFD
+378 NASVLTVSEGRIVFD
-393 HVDFSYEGENGV
+393 HVDFSYEGEDNDTGLNAHLAGKRLDDVTVNGTD
-405 AAIQTGA
+405 AADGDAHT
-412 KVDEVKTAATTL
+412 K
-424 ETSRVRLLDDFHL
+424 LLDDFYL
-437 DIKAGEKIGL
+437 DIKPGEKIGL

-462 LRFFDVDSGKIYIDG
+462 LRFFDVDKGKIYIDG
-477 QAINEVTQESLR
+477 QAIDEVTQESLR

-510 AYGRPDATDDEI
+510 AYGRPDATDEEI
-522 IFATKQAQA
+522 ITAAKQAQA

-536 ELYDDKGNT
+536 DLYDDKGNT
-545 ALDTQV
+545 GLDTQV

-619 AALDRLVVMDKGH
+619 AALDRLVVMDKGR
-632 IIEQGSHNEL
+632 IIEQGSHDEL
-642 LVLNGVYAR
+642 LALNGVYAR
-651 LWHRQSGGFLGED
+651 LWQRQSGGFLGED

>member
-1 LVKYRAIPLIQV
+1 
-13 TAQDNVYLG
+13 
-22 VLLLPMNSLLRF
+22 MNALFRF
-34 FESRLSA
+34 FETRLPA
-41 FPDTPMPLPREG
+41 FPETPMPLPSPRDG
-53 LIKFL
+53 MLKFL
-58 WACTKGLRGWLL
+58 WACTNGLRGWLL
-70 LFMILSAGIGIYEA
+70 IFMILSAGIGIYEA

-89 IGNLVDWLGTYT
+89 IGNIVDWLGVYT
-101 PQNLWAEKGD
+101 PQNLWLEKGD
-111 TMLLM
+111 MLLLM
-116 LAVLIIS
+116 LAVMIVS
-123 PFWIALSSL
+123 PLWIALSSF

-174 MQTALAVRETVM
+174 MQTALAVRDTVM

-201 TSVILFNLDSLL
+201 SGVILFNLDSLL
-213 LIPFV
+213 LIPFI
-218 VWFVLVGLTMWYFIP
+218 VWLVLVALTIWYFIP
-233 KLKQTAVIQADAR
+233 KLKQTAIVQADAR

-271 ELGYAKNAMGQFL
+271 ELSYAKNAMGQFL

-298 VSTHLISVILVSS
+298 VSTHLISVILVSG
-311 TAGIALYLWQQGA
+311 TAAIGLYLWQQGA

-368 SAPQTIVDKP
+368 SAPQKIIDKP
-378 NAPALKVTNGNIVFD
+378 NAPALKVTEGRIVFD
-393 HVDFSYEGENGV
+393 HVDFSYENDSDAVEGDSLD
-405 AAIQTGA
+405 T
-412 KVDEVKTAATTL
+412 VKTSATPT
-424 ETSRVRLLDDFHL
+424 TKTKLLDNFYL
-437 DIKAGEKIGL
+437 DIKSGEKIGL

-462 LRFFDVDSGKIYIDG
+462 LRFFDVDSGKILIDG
-477 QAINEVTQESLR
+477 QAIDEVTQESLR

-510 AYGRPDATDDEI
+510 AYGRPDATDEEI
-522 IFATKQAQA
+522 ITAAKQAQA

-536 ELYDDKGNT
+536 DLYDDKGNT
-545 ALDTQV
+545 GLDTQV

-619 AALDRLVVMDKGH
+619 AALDRLVVMDKGK
-632 IIEQGSHNEL
+632 IIEQGSHDEL
-642 LVLNGVYAR
+642 LNLHGVYAR

>member
-1 LVKYRAIPLIQV
+1 
-13 TAQDNVYLG
+13 
-22 VLLLPMNSLLRF
+22 MNALFRF
-34 FESRLSA
+34 FENRLPA
-41 FPDTPMPLPREG
+41 FPETPMPLPSPRDG
-53 LIKFL
+53 MLKFL
-58 WACTKGLRGWLL
+58 WACTNGLRGWLL
-70 LFMILSAGIGIYEA
+70 LFMVLSAGIGIYEA

-89 IGNLVDWLGTYT
+89 IGNIVDWLGVYT
-101 PQNLWAEKGD
+101 PQDLWAEKGD
-111 TMLLM
+111 MLLLM
-116 LAVLIIS
+116 LAVMIVS
-123 PFWIALSSL
+123 PIWITLSSL
-132 IHFQTLQGVFPMQ
+132 VHFQTLQGVFPMQ

-174 MQTALAVRETVM
+174 MQTALAVRDTVM

-192 MYVTVYFIT
+192 MYVAVYFIT
-201 TSVILFNLDSLL
+201 SGVILFNLDSLL
-213 LIPFV
+213 LIPFI
-218 VWFVLVGLTMWYFIP
+218 VWFVLVALCIWYFIP
-233 KLKQTAVIQADAR
+233 KLKLTAIVQADAR

-271 ELGYAKNAMGQFL
+271 ELSYAKNAMGQFL

-298 VSTHLISVILVSS
+298 VSTHMISVILVSG
-311 TAGIALYLWQQGA
+311 TAGIGIYLWQQGA

-378 NAPALKVTNGNIVFD
+378 NAPTVKVTDGRIVFD
-393 HVDFSYEGENGV
+393 HVDFSYEHDDNTDIEGEH
-405 AAIQTGA
+405 I
-412 KVDEVKTAATTL
+412 DEVNASATKTTK
-424 ETSRVRLLDDFHL
+424 LLDNFYL
-437 DIKAGEKIGL
+437 DIKPGEKIGL

-462 LRFFDVDSGKIYIDG
+462 LRFFDVDKGKILIDG
-477 QAINEVTQESLR
+477 QAIDDVTQESLR

-510 AYGRPDATDDEI
+510 AYGRPDATDEEI
-522 IFATKQAQA
+522 MTAAKQAQA

-536 ELYDDKGNT
+536 DLYDDKGNT
-545 ALDTQV
+545 GLNTQV

-619 AALDRLVVMDKGH
+619 AALDRLVVMDKGQ
-632 IIEQGSHNEL
+632 IIEQGSHDEL
-642 LVLNGVYAR
+642 LALQGVYAR

>member
-1 LVKYRAIPLIQV
+1 
-13 TAQDNVYLG
+13 
-22 VLLLPMNSLLRF
+22 MNALFRF
-34 FESRLSA
+34 FETRLSA
-41 FPDTPMPLPREG
+41 FPDTPMPLPSPNDG
-53 LIKFL
+53 LLKFL

-70 LFMILSAGIGIYEA
+70 AFMILSAGIGIYEA
-84 MLFAW
+84 VLFAW
-89 IGNLVDWLGTYT
+89 IGNIVDWLGTYT
-101 PQNLWAEKGD
+101 PQNLWSEKGD
-111 TMLLM
+111 TLLLM
-116 LAVLIIS
+116 LAVMIVS
-123 PFWIALSSL
+123 PFWIALSSF
-132 IHFQTLQGVFPMQ
+132 IHFQTIQGVFPMQ

-154 LGQSMQFYQD
+154 LSQSMQFYQD

-174 MQTALAVRETVM
+174 MQTALAVRDTVM

-201 TSVILFNLDSLL
+201 TGVILFNLDGLL
-213 LIPFV
+213 LIPFAI
-218 VWFVLVGLTMWYFIP
+218 WFVLVGLTMWYFIP
-233 KLKQTAVIQADAR
+233 KLKVTAIVQADAR
-246 ALMTGRIT
+246 ALMVGRIT

-271 ELGYAKNAMGQFL
+271 ELSYAKNAMGQFL

-292 WVSYLE
+292 WVNYLE
-298 VSTHLISVILVSS
+298 VSTHLISVILISS
-311 TAGIALYLWQQGA
+311 TAGTALYLWHQGA

-368 SAPQTIVDKP
+368 SAPQTIIDKP
-378 NAPALKVTNGNIVFD
+378 NAPELKVTDGNIVFD
-393 HVDFSYEGENGV
+393 CVDFSYEGTDDFGDIEGE
-405 AAIQTGA
+405 Q
-412 KVDEVKTAATTL
+412 VDEVDTIETAL
-424 ETSRVRLLDDFHL
+424 VTSRIKLLDDFYL
-437 DIKAGEKIGL
+437 NIKAGEKIGL

-462 LRFFDVDSGKIYIDG
+462 LRFFDVDSGQICIDG
-477 QAINEVTQESLR
+477 QAIDSVTQESLR

-498 TSLLHRTVRENI
+498 TALLHRTVRENI
-510 AYGRPDATDDEI
+510 AYGRPDASDNEI
-522 IFATKQAQA
+522 IIAAKQAQA

-536 ELYDDKGNT
+536 DLYDDKGNT
-545 ALDTQV
+545 GLDTQV

-596 TESLNDIMTGKTVIA
+596 TESLNDIMEGKTVIA

-619 AALDRLVVMDKGH
+619 AALDRLIVMDQGR
-632 IIEQGSHNEL
+632 IIEQGSHEEL
-642 LVLNGVYAR
+642 LELEGVYAG
-651 LWHRQSGGFLGED
+651 LWQRQSGGFLGEIEY
-664 S
+664 

>member
-1 LVKYRAIPLIQV
+1 MASTHAFL
-13 TAQDNVYLG
+13 D
-22 VLLLPMNSLLRF
+22 VLLLPMNALFRF
-34 FESRLSA
+34 FENRLPA
-41 FPDTPMPLPREG
+41 FPETPMPLPLPRDG
-53 LIKFL
+53 MLRFL
-58 WACTKGLRGWLL
+58 WACTNGLRGWLL

-89 IGNLVDWLGTYT
+89 IGNIVDWLGVYT

-111 TMLLM
+111 MLLLM
-116 LAVLIIS
+116 LAVMIVS
-123 PFWIALSSL
+123 PLWIALSSF

-174 MQTALAVRETVM
+174 MQTALAVRDTVM

-192 MYVTVYFIT
+192 MYVAVYFIT
-201 TSVILFNLDSLL
+201 SGIILFNLDSLL
-213 LIPFV
+213 LIPFIA
-218 VWFVLVGLTMWYFIP
+218 WFVLVWLAMWYFIP
-233 KLKQTAVIQADAR
+233 KLKQTAIVQADAR

-271 ELGYAKNAMGQFL
+271 ELSYAKNAMGQFL
-284 GTVHAQMR
+284 STVHAQMR

-298 VSTHLISVILVSS
+298 FSTHLISVVLVSS
-311 TAGIALYLWQQGA
+311 TAAIGLYLWQQEA
-324 VGVGAIAAATAMALR
+324 IGVGAIAAATAMALR

-378 NAPALKVTNGNIVFD
+378 NAPALNVTEGRIVFD
-393 HVDFSYEGENGV
+393 HVDFSYENDNDDADNNNSGTLN
-405 AAIQTGA
+405 
-412 KVDEVKTAATTL
+412 DSNLSATSTIK
-424 ETSRVRLLDDFHL
+424 LLDNFFL
-437 DIKAGEKIGL
+437 DIKPGEKIGL

-462 LRFFDVDSGKIYIDG
+462 LRFFDVDKGKILIDG
-477 QAINEVTQESLR
+477 QAIDEVTQESLR

-510 AYGRPDATDDEI
+510 AYGRPDATDEQI
-522 IFATKQAQA
+522 MIAAKQAQA

-536 ELYDDKGNT
+536 DLYDDKGNIG
-545 ALDTQV
+545 LDTQV

-619 AALDRLVVMDKGH
+619 AALDRLVVMDKGQ

-642 LVLNGVYAR
+642 LNLHGVYAR

>member
-1 LVKYRAIPLIQV
+1 
-13 TAQDNVYLG
+13 
-22 VLLLPMNSLLRF
+22 M
-34 FESRLSA
+34 
-41 FPDTPMPLPREG
+41 
-53 LIKFL
+53 KFL

-70 LFMILSAGIGIYEA
+70 LFMVLSAGIGIYEA

-89 IGNLVDWLGTYT
+89 IGNIVDWLGVYT

-111 TMLLM
+111 MLLLMFAVM
-116 LAVLIIS
+116 LVS
-123 PFWIALSSL
+123 PLWIALSSF
-132 IHFQTLQGVFPMQ
+132 IHFQTLQGVFPKQ

-174 MQTALAVRETVM
+174 MQTALAVRDTVM

-201 TSVILFNLDSLL
+201 TGVILFNLDSLL
-213 LIPFV
+213 LIPFIA
-218 VWFVLVGLTMWYFIP
+218 WFVLVALAMWYFIP
-233 KLKQTAVIQADAR
+233 RLKRTAIVQADAR
-246 ALMTGRIT
+246 ALMVGRIT

-298 VSTHLISVILVSS
+298 ISTHLISVILVSS
-311 TAGIALYLWQQGA
+311 TAGISLYLWQQGA
-324 VGVGAIAAATAMALR
+324 VGVGSIAAATAMALR

-368 SAPQTIVDKP
+368 SAPQTIIDKP
-378 NAPALKVTNGNIVFD
+378 NAPQLAVTDGNIIFD
-393 HVDFSYEGENGV
+393 HVDFAYESEEDASLYNSEGEP
-405 AAIQTGA
+405 
-412 KVDEVKTAATTL
+412 VDEVKTAATALQT
-424 ETSRVRLLDDFHL
+424 TSIKLLDNFYL
-437 DIKAGEKIGL
+437 NIKAGEKIGL

-462 LRFFDVDSGKIYIDG
+462 LRFFDVDKGKICIDG
-477 QAINEVTQESLR
+477 QAIDEVTQDSLR

-510 AYGRPDATDDEI
+510 AYGRPDATDAEI
-522 IFATKQAQA
+522 ITAAKQAQA
-531 WDFIK
+531 WEFI
-536 ELYDDKGNT
+536 EGLYDDKGNT
-545 ALDTQV
+545 GLDTQV

-587 LDSEIEFAI
+587 LDSEIEYAI

-632 IIEQGSHNEL
+632 IIEQGSHDEL
-642 LVLNGVYAR
+642 LALNGVYAR
-651 LWHRQSGGFLGED
+651 LWQRQSGGFLGED
-664 S
+664 N

>member
-1 LVKYRAIPLIQV
+1 
-13 TAQDNVYLG
+13 
-22 VLLLPMNSLLRF
+22 MNDLFRF
-34 FESRLSA
+34 FENRLPA
-41 FPDTPMPLPREG
+41 FPETPMPLPSPRDG
-53 LIKFL
+53 MLKFM

-89 IGNLVDWLGTYT
+89 IGNIVDWLGVYT
-101 PQNLWAEKGD
+101 PENLWLEKGD
-111 TMLLM
+111 MLLLM
-116 LAVLIIS
+116 LAVMIAS
-123 PFWIALSSL
+123 PIWIALSSFV
-132 IHFQTLQGVFPMQ
+132 HFQTLQGVFPMQ

-174 MQTALAVRETVM
+174 MQTALAVRDTVM

-192 MYVTVYFIT
+192 MYVAVYFIT
-201 TSVILFNLDSLL
+201 SGVILFNLDSLL
-213 LIPFV
+213 LIPFI
-218 VWFVLVGLTMWYFIP
+218 VWLVLVGLSIWYFIP
-233 KLKQTAVIQADAR
+233 KLKLTAIIQADAR
-246 ALMTGRIT
+246 ASMTGRIT

-271 ELGYAKNAMGQFL
+271 ELSYAKNAMGQFL

-298 VSTHLISVILVSS
+298 VSTHLISVILVSG
-311 TAGIALYLWQQGA
+311 TAGIGIYLWQQGA

-368 SAPQTIVDKP
+368 SAPQTITDKP
-378 NAPALKVTNGNIVFD
+378 NAPALKVTEGRIVFD
-393 HVDFSYEGENGV
+393 HVDFSYEHENEDIEGE
-405 AAIQTGA
+405 T
-412 KVDEVKTAATTL
+412 VDEVNAPS
-424 ETSRVRLLDDFHL
+424 TSTFKLLDNFYL
-437 DIKAGEKIGL
+437 DIKPGEKIGL

-462 LRFFDVDSGKIYIDG
+462 LRFFDVDKGKIFIDG
-477 QAINEVTQESLR
+477 QAIDEVTQESLR

-510 AYGRPDATDDEI
+510 AYGRPDATDEEI
-522 IFATKQAQA
+522 IIAAKQAQA

-536 ELYDDKGNT
+536 DLYDDKGNKG
-545 ALDTQV
+545 LDTQV

-619 AALDRLVVMDKGH
+619 AALDRLVVMDKGQ
-632 IIEQGSHNEL
+632 IIEQGSHDEL
-642 LVLNGVYAR
+642 LALHGVYAR